1 MGGVLFIDGAYSLYV
16 EKSENDFGC
25 EAIETLLKAME
36 DHRDDLV
43 VIVAGYDEPMK
54 KFINSNPGLKSSFNK
69 YVYFPDYT
77 GKELLDIFMLLIEK
91 NQYAVNEELLPIL
104 REYFNDLYINR
115 KNNFANGREI
125 RNFFEK
131 LIEAQ
136 ASRIVR
142 MESPSNND
150 IITITITDS
159 LAVGGKI
166 IVK

>member
-1 MGGVLFIDGAYSLYV
+1 
-16 EKSENDFGC
+16 
-25 EAIETLLKAME
+25 ME

-54 KFINSNPGLKSSFNK
+54 KFINSNLGLKSRFNK

-136 ASRIVR
+136 ASRIVK

-150 IITITITDS
+150 IITITITDF